1 MGSADTPA
9 IRVPVGE
16 GSERWASRAT
26 SRRVLLVVHNV
37 TSAGRLLDVL
47 PLFHDDFRVQL
58 LVTSTGSSAFQ
69 AGIGE
74 LFAELGLPVLPW
86 EQALATPVA
95 LAIAASFGG
104 QLQGI
109 QGKLAVMSHGIGYT
123 KKLGESR
130 VTSHESRDT
139 RHEPTFGLS
148 PEWLLAGG
156 EPFVDGLVLSHPEQ
170 LERLRRVCPD
180 AERASVLAGD
190 PCFDRMLAGRPHRER
205 FRRALGVRRGQRL
218 VVLNSTWN
226 PEGFFGTGGDQDIL
240 PSLLPRLASELP
252 ADDYRLAAVLH
263 PNIWYGHGPGQ
274 IRVWLDRARRGGLTL
289 IDPVHAWRQ
298 ALLAADVVLG
308 DFGAVSYYAAAL
320 DIPVLLASARQDR
333 LDPEAPLAAF
343 VRQAPR
349 LDPYGPL
356 RGQVE
361 DVLARHHPVAGAA
374 EFVSSAPGASAALL
388 RGLFYR
394 LMDLP
399 EPAAPAL
406 LEPLP
411 LPPYEPPRRTAPLD
425 VRTHV
430 RGADITIER
439 SAGHPYD
446 AAGERHLAVHEDT
459 RDPGSLVL
467 ADVIFRE
474 GRPDDPRLG
483 GPEEWTAEVLLRYPH
498 CSLAGYVTGPHS
510 CTVRAREHG
519 VFQLSAGP
527 GADADPAAYASS
539 LCAWLTGGGAV
550 TPGGTTLRV
559 HTAGRVHP
567 VTVTPATP
575 PARPPRSAAAA
586 GPDNPGAESPVPD

>member
-1 MGSADTPA
+1 MA
-9 IRVPVGE
+9 
-16 GSERWASRAT
+16 
-26 SRRVLLVVHNV
+26 
-37 TSAGRLLDVL
+37 
-47 PLFHDDFRVQL
+47 
-58 LVTSTGSSAFQ
+58 
-69 AGIGE
+69 
-74 LFAELGLPVLPW
+74 
-86 EQALATPVA
+86 
-95 LAIAASFGG
+95 
-104 QLQGI
+104 
-109 QGKLAVMSHGIGYT
+109 
-123 KKLGESR
+123 
-130 VTSHESRDT
+130 
-139 RHEPTFGLS
+139 
-148 PEWLLAGG
+148 PEWLLANG

-170 LERLRRVCPD
+170 LERLRRVCPE

-320 DIPVLLASARQDR
+320 DIPVLLASATRDR

-343 VRQAPR
+343 VRKAPR
-349 LDPYGPL
+349 LDPYEPL
-356 RGQVE
+356 RGQLE
-361 DVLARHHPVAGAA
+361 DLLARHRPVAGPA
-374 EFVSSAPGASAALL
+374 EFISSAPGSSAALL
-388 RGLFYR
+388 RRLFYT

-411 LPPYEPPRRTAPLD
+411 LPPYDPPRRTTPLE
-425 VRTHV
+425 VRTRV
-430 RGADITIER
+430 RGADVWIER
-439 SAGHPYD
+439 STGHPYD
-446 AAGERHLAVHEDT
+446 AVGERHLAVHEDT
-459 RDPGSLVL
+459 RDPGSLTP

-474 GRPDDPRLG
+474 GQPDDPRLG
-483 GPEEWTAEVLLRYPH
+483 GPEEWTAEVLRRYPH
-498 CSLAGYVTGPHS
+498 CSLAVYVTGPHS
-510 CTVRAREHG
+510 CAARGRDDG
-519 VFQLSAGP
+519 VLRLSAGP
-527 GADADPAAYASS
+527 GADADPAAYASA
-539 LCAWLTGGGAV
+539 LHAWRAGGGVVA
-550 TPGGTTLRV
+550 PGGTTLRV
-559 HTAGRVHP
+559 HAAGRVHP

-575 PARPPRSAAAA
+575 PARPPRSAAAD
-586 GPDNPGAESPVPD
+586 GRDSPGAESPFPA